1 MRKHIYIIMVMLL
14 GCIGQL
20 RAQDAVSIVGY
31 EYWFDTN
38 FDARVKVDTTST
50 PGNSVYIN
58 EKYIDVPELSEGVH
72 YLYIRAL
79 NSKNLWSNIH
89 ENPFYIDR
97 EPETRPALKNV
108 RRYRYMFNDGT
119 MKYGELTTPGQSI
132 TEQVTADAPSPSNI
146 FIDKDATTFTFPASA
161 AEKSEVTMTRDVEYN
176 FALQYE
182 NDQNGWCPPV
192 VTTFTQTQTLTKDA
206 TYIDLQKGAT
216 VKKPH
221 RGDFQPITFEIFE
234 GGEYALKATNGV
246 FTALYKQ
253 VTSGETTTW
262 VRFAEVSP
270 SELVEGYRE

>member
-108 RRYRYMFNDGT
+108 RRYRYMFND
-119 MKYGELTTPGQSI
+119 
-132 TEQVTADAPSPSNI
+132 
-146 FIDKDATTFTFPASA
+146 
-161 AEKSEVTMTRDVEYN
+161 
-176 FALQYE
+176 
-182 NDQNGWCPPV
+182 
-192 VTTFTQTQTLTKDA
+192 
-206 TYIDLQKGAT
+206 
-216 VKKPH
+216 
-221 RGDFQPITFEIFE
+221 
-234 GGEYALKATNGV
+234 
-246 FTALYKQ
+246 
-253 VTSGETTTW
+253 
-262 VRFAEVSP
+262 
-270 SELVEGYRE
+270 